1 MLHKYDQAKITK
13 ENWTGKEEEEKEQ
26 SKGREI
32 VAEELIWKMDW
43 VSYGMTLTKISDQ
56 AECFI

>member
-32 VAEELIWKMDW
+32 VELIWKMDW